1 MPERLK
7 NLIAILVGF
16 LVGSVVN
23 TAIVGIGPKLIPLPD
38 GVDLTD
44 AEKIKESI
52 QLLRPIHFLSPW
64 LAHAMG
70 TLVGAFVAAWI
81 ALNKKLVIA
90 MFVGGLFLLGGIT
103 MVWMVG
109 GPMWFIL
116 LDLLGAY
123 VPMAYMGWFLADR
136 WKTHH
141 RFN

>member
-1 MPERLK
+1 MPASLK
-7 NLIAILVGF
+7 NPIAVVIGF
-16 LVGSVVN
+16 LVGSLVN
-23 TAIVGIGPKLIPLPD
+23 MAIVGVGPKLIPLPD

-44 AEKIKESI
+44 AEKIKENI
-52 QLLRPIHFLSPW
+52 QLLKPIHFLSPW

-90 MFVGGLFLLGGIT
+90 MFVGGLFFLGGIT

-123 VPMAYMGWFLADR
+123 VPMAFMGWFFADR
-136 WKTHH
+136 WKIHH
-141 RFN
+141 RLN

>member
-1 MPERLK
+1 MPTWLR
-7 NLIAILVGF
+7 NMIAILVGF
-16 LVGSVVN
+16 LVGSLVN
-23 TAIVGIGPKLIPLPD
+23 MAIVGIGPKLIPLPD

-52 QLLRPIHFLSPW
+52 QLLKPIHFLSPW

-90 MFVGGLFLLGGIT
+90 MIVAGLFLLGGIT

-141 RFN
+141 RLN